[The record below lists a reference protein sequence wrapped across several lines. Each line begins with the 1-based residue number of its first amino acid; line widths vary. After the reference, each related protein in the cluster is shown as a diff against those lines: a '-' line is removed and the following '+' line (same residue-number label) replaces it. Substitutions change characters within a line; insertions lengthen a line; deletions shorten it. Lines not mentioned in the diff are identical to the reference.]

1 MKSKQEE
8 EPMLKPSIIGALCAA
23 FVAAA
28 LPADASIL
36 SASTIDSQ
44 GASLSSLLQDT
55 AFGPPAG
62 HRCLKWT
69 RRMNTRH
76 GFARRCVQWR

>member
-1 MKSKQEE
+1 MTS
-8 EPMLKPSIIGALCAA
+8 PSRTALIGAVCAA
-23 FVAAA
+23 FLASA
-28 LPADASIL
+28 LPAEAVVL
-36 SASTIDSQ
+36 SGSAIDSQ
-44 GASLSSLLQDT
+44 GASASLLQGA

-69 RRMNTRH
+69 RRLNTRH

>member
-1 MKSKQEE
+1 MTSSSKAAV
-8 EPMLKPSIIGALCAA
+8 IGAVCAA
-23 FVAAA
+23 FLASA
-28 LPADASIL
+28 LPADAFVL
-36 SASTIDSQ
+36 SGSAIDSQ
-44 GASLSSLLQDT
+44 TASASLLQEA

-69 RRMNTRH
+69 RRLNTRH

>member
-1 MKSKQEE
+1 MTSTSRTG
-8 EPMLKPSIIGALCAA
+8 LVGVLCAA
-23 FVAAA
+23 FLASA
-28 LPADASIL
+28 LPADAFVL
-36 SASTIDSQ
+36 SGSAIDSQ
-44 GASLSSLLQDT
+44 TASGLLLQE
-55 AFGPPAG
+55 AAYGPPAG

>member
-1 MKSKQEE
+1 MRSLSKA
-8 EPMLKPSIIGALCAA
+8 PLIGAVCAA
-23 FVAAA
+23 FLASA
-28 LPADASIL
+28 LPTEASVLSGGAAIDL
-36 SASTIDSQ
+36 QASSAS
-44 GASLSSLLQDT
+44 SLPQD
-55 AFGPPAG
+55 AAYGPPAG

>member
-1 MKSKQEE
+1 
-8 EPMLKPSIIGALCAA
+8 MLIRPTAPLIGAICAA
-23 FVAAA
+23 FLASA
-28 LPADASIL
+28 LPADASLL
-36 SASTIDSQ
+36 SGGAAIDTQAS
-44 GASLSSLLQDT
+44 GASSLLQDA

>member
-1 MKSKQEE
+1 MTSPSKTA
-8 EPMLKPSIIGALCAA
+8 LIGAACILFMAS
-23 FVAAA
+23 A
-28 LPADASIL
+28 LPAGAVVL
-36 SASTIDSQ
+36 SGSAIDSQ
-44 GASLSSLLQDT
+44 AASAPLLEDA

>member
-1 MKSKQEE
+1 
-8 EPMLKPSIIGALCAA
+8 MLIRPTAPLIGAICAA
-23 FVAAA
+23 FLASA
-28 LPADASIL
+28 LPADASLLSGGAAIDTQAA
-36 SASTIDSQ
+36 SASSV
-44 GASLSSLLQDT
+44 LQDA

>member
-1 MKSKQEE
+1 MISHSRA
-8 EPMLKPSIIGALCAA
+8 PLIGVVCAA
-23 FVAAA
+23 FMGSV
-28 LPADASIL
+28 LPADASLLSGGAAIDAQAA
-36 SASTIDSQ
+36 SASSF
-44 GASLSSLLQDT
+44 LQEA

>member
-1 MKSKQEE
+1 
-8 EPMLKPSIIGALCAA
+8 MLIRPTAPLIGAICAA
-23 FVAAA
+23 FLASA
-28 LPADASIL
+28 LPADASLL
-36 SASTIDSQ
+36 SGGTQAS
-44 GASLSSLLQDT
+44 GASSLLQDA

>member
-1 MKSKQEE
+1 
-8 EPMLKPSIIGALCAA
+8 MLSRPTGPFIGALCAVLMA
-23 FVAAA
+23 SA
-28 LPADASIL
+28 LPADASLL
-36 SASTIDSQ
+36 SGGAAIDTQASS
-44 GASLSSLLQDT
+44 ASSLLQEA

>member
-1 MKSKQEE
+1 MISRSRTI
-8 EPMLKPSIIGALCAA
+8 LISAFCAA
-23 FVAAA
+23 FVASG
-28 LPADASIL
+28 LPAQASIL
-36 SASTIDSQ
+36 DGGGAIDSQ
-44 GASLSSLLQDT
+44 AASASSLVQEA
-55 AFGPPAG
+55 AFGPPPG

>member
-1 MKSKQEE
+1 
-8 EPMLKPSIIGALCAA
+8 MLIRPKAPLIGALCAA
-23 FVAAA
+23 FLASA
-28 LPADASIL
+28 LPAE
-36 SASTIDSQ
+36 
-44 GASLSSLLQDT
+44 ASLLASGAAIDAQASGASLLQD
-55 AFGPPAG
+55 AAYGPPAG

>member
-1 MKSKQEE
+1 M
-8 EPMLKPSIIGALCAA
+8 PSASRNALAGVVCAA
-23 FVAAA
+23 FLASA
-28 LPADASIL
+28 LPAEASLL
-36 SASTIDSQ
+36 SGGAAIDSQ
-44 GASLSSLLQDT
+44 AASASLLQE
-55 AFGPPAG
+55 AAYGPPAG